1 MIIFKPVHQ
10 SPYFQQPIL
19 PFPKNSPSHRYTKH
33 VRYHNQESTLREECN
48 SCGTR
53 KRAPGRPTL
62 HPRPGQARLC
72 LSLCF
77 VAAFCAHIMPATAAD
92 ESHAISQAQDEGYR
106 VPIGLFIPL
115 LVLIGQCVFAYFG
128 ALVSP
133 LMGITSLL
141 WLMMRND
148 AAIDPKASWM

>member
-1 MIIFKPVHQ
+1 MTNRALSK
-10 SPYFQQPIL
+10 
-19 PFPKNSPSHRYTKH
+19 KNVIHAEH
-33 VRYHNQESTLREECN
+33 V
-48 SCGTR
+48 

-62 HPRPGQARLC
+62 HLLPGQAHVC
-72 LSLCF
+72 LYLCF
-77 VAAFCAHIMPATAAD
+77 VAAFCAHIMPAAAAD
-92 ESHAISQAQDEGYR
+92 ESRAISQAQDGGHR

-115 LVLIGQCVFAYFG
+115 LVLIGQCVVAYFG
-128 ALVSP
+128 ALVGP